1 MVHLRDSNS
10 YHQIF
15 DHIFLHLN
23 KHLKDSCSLL
33 NKFIQNSDS
42 SIKLSCILEFLLIHT
57 NRLGGSMDIEVT
69 EETVMAFRLPDTS
82 LLDIML
88 TE

>member
-1 MVHLRDSNS
+1 M
-10 YHQIF
+10 
-15 DHIFLHLN
+15 
-23 KHLKDSCSLL
+23 
-33 NKFIQNSDS
+33 
-42 SIKLSCILEFLLIHT
+42 HT

-69 EETVMAFRLPDTS
+69 EETVMAFRLPDAS